1 MDLSRDRNAL
11 MFFSGSPEKRIRNQV
26 IWGDGPVD
34 VDRSNKP
41 AGDDAQRSMRRKK
54 AWITPTIEEA
64 DASEVTAAPK
74 SAANL
79 ESTFVKR
86 GS

>member
-1 MDLSRDRNAL
+1 
-11 MFFSGSPEKRIRNQV
+11 
-26 IWGDGPVD
+26 
-34 VDRSNKP
+34 
-41 AGDDAQRSMRRKK
+41 MRRKK

-64 DASEVTAAPK
+64 DTSEVTAAK
-74 SAANL
+74 YAGNA